1 MLTGK
6 KMIKQAKLKEELRK
20 TLEGKTN
27 SEKVKY
33 LNNNLI
39 AKENSHGKRFWYNS
53 NFDGDYIAWQN
64 NVFQGSEI
72 II

>member
-39 AKENSHGKRFWYNS
+39 AKENSFFS